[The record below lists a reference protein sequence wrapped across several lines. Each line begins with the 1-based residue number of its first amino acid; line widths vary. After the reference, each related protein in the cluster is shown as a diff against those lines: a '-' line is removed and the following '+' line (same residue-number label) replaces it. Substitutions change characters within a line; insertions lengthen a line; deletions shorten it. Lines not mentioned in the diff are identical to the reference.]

1 MRSFSVRRSFMR
13 LRALGCHGVFF
24 LVRLTGDPAAFLVD
38 QTATQ
43 AEIAHARRL
52 LGLDRPLHVQYAEF
66 LARSRGATSASI
78 REAPGH
84 ADGARAFW
92 PATVELAAAALLLS
106 TLPAVPLGV
115 VSATQRDGALDHLSR
130 VGSLLLQSMPSF
142 WLGLVLILIFAVVLG
157 GLLPAYGSGS
167 LRHLILP
174 AITLAAAPLAQN
186 VRLIRAGM
194 LEVLG
199 QDYVRTAR
207 AKGLAERLVIYRHGL
222 WNAAIPVLT
231 VTGLS
236 LGFMLSGAIIIE
248 TVFSWPG
255 LGRLIVQA
263 VPGRD
268 FPVIQAGVFVFA
280 RDLRRAEP
288 ACRRALRGGRPAHPA
303 GVMPRARWRRPRGPR
318 SAATARPPWARRHRG
333 HRGLAVLAPAPSPA
347 DPIRNSLLD
356 RLTPPMWLAGRSAR
370 HPLGTDTLGRDV
382 ASRLLHGARVSLVV
396 GLAAVAVAG
405 TLGVALGLLAGYYRG
420 WLDDVLMRVGDVQL
434 AFPVLL
440 LGVAVLA
447 VLGPGERNLILVL
460 GVSGWIT
467 YARIVRGETLS
478 LGEREFVEAAR
489 ALGARDRYL
498 LARHILPNVLPP
510 ITVVATFSVARV
522 IIAEAS
528 LSFLGLGMPPPAPS
542 WGAML
547 DEGRNYITT
556 GWWLALF
563 PGLAILLLVL
573 GINLVGDWLR
583 DLLDPRMERGM

>member
-1 MRSFSVRRSFMR
+1 MRGFLIRRLLHAVFV
-13 LRALGCHGVFF
+13 LWGVATAVFF

-43 AEIAHARRL
+43 AEVAHARHL

-66 LARSRGATSASI
+66 LAAIPRGDFGQSI
-78 REAPGH
+78 RERRPAMRMVLEH
-84 ADGARAFW
+84 LW

-106 TLPAVPLGV
+106 ILPAIPLGV
-115 VSATQRDGALDHLSR
+115 VSATHRGGLADHLSR

-142 WLGLVLILIFAVVLG
+142 WLGLVLILIFAVGLG

-236 LGFMLSGAIIIE
+236 LGFMLSGAIVIE

-280 RDLRRAEP
+280 LIFV
-288 ACRRALRGGRPAHPA
+288 ALN
-303 GVMPRARWRRPRGPR
+303 
-318 SAATARPPWARRHRG
+318 
-333 HRGLAVLAPAPSPA
+333 LAVDALYA
-347 DPIRNSLLD
+347 
-356 RLTPPMWLAGRSAR
+356 
-370 HPLGTDTLGRDV
+370 
-382 ASRLLHGARVSLVV
+382 VV
-396 GLAAVAVAG
+396 
-405 TLGVALGLLAGYYRG
+405 
-420 WLDDVLMRVGDVQL
+420 
-434 AFPVLL
+434 
-440 LGVAVLA
+440 
-447 VLGPGERNLILVL
+447 
-460 GVSGWIT
+460 
-467 YARIVRGETLS
+467 
-478 LGEREFVEAAR
+478 
-489 ALGARDRYL
+489 
-498 LARHILPNVLPP
+498 
-510 ITVVATFSVARV
+510 
-522 IIAEAS
+522 
-528 LSFLGLGMPPPAPS
+528 
-542 WGAML
+542 
-547 DEGRNYITT
+547 
-556 GWWLALF
+556 
-563 PGLAILLLVL
+563 
-573 GINLVGDWLR
+573 
-583 DLLDPRMERGM
+583 DPRIRLA